1 MPKESQF
8 SRYEINRNVKRI
20 LVRHAVDLMA
30 LQFYCSGETVYLSG
44 KLKKEPKGEFNPAQ
58 IETMVK
64 ELTAL
69 PYVKNLQFDLSNWN
83 LIYEPDFMSANKKS

>member
-1 MPKESQF
+1 MPKQSQF

-44 KLKKEPKGEFNPAQ
+44 KLKKEPKGEFSPAQ
-58 IETMVK
+58 IEVMIR
-64 ELTAL
+64 ELTSL
-69 PYVKNLQFDLSNWN
+69 PYVKNLQFELNNWN
-83 LIYEPDFMSANKKS
+83 LIYEPGFISAKKKS